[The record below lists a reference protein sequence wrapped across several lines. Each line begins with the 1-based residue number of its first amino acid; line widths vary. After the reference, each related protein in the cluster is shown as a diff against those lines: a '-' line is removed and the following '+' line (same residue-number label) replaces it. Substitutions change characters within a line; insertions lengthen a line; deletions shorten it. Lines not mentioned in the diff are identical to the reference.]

1 MPKNRLLGSWM
12 MQSMK
17 LLSMRYWRIFFSC
30 PAPVQDA
37 GKQTM
42 AAVPLGAS
50 QDRLCMIKA
59 RSALLLGASTP
70 AGAKR
75 DH

>member
-1 MPKNRLLGSWM
+1 MMP
-12 MQSMK
+12 
-17 LLSMRYWRIFFSC
+17 
-30 PAPVQDA
+30 

-50 QDRLCMIKA
+50 HARLCMMKA
-59 RSALLLGASTP
+59 KSALDLGASTP

-75 DH
+75 GSLMSNGLSSPAHLTL